1 MGELGAGSITEFQ
14 FGNALGESLL
24 VVIVNVE
31 VINIRLRTRLLGE
44 ELAVDLQGRDYMLM
58 VLLLW
63 VHQVLKTTVHAEI
76 VILLGRV
83 FKI

>member
-44 ELAVDLQGRDYMLM
+44 ELAVDLQGRDYMLR